1 MTRTPDLTMLLNML
15 SPDDLVGDDAINF
28 RLAFID
34 ALDKDPTLTFE
45 LAEARAFEHVLWE
58 SIRMEVGE

>member
-34 ALDKDPTLTFE
+34 ALDKDPTIGFE
-45 LAEARAFEHVLWE
+45 LAEARAFEAALWE